1 MATGRRRSSN
11 GSQDSLPMY
20 KTQNLGLAGDY
31 INVEAP
37 VMNDIKQEPEYASTR
52 ASSHYHPPPY
62 PPPGFNST
70 EETPSA
76 WQRHG
81 GKIKAVFGLALMI
94 GVGVGLG
101 VPIIKLRPG
110 EDWTEEET
118 PDQSQQQL
126 DYHLYL
132 WLFISWANLVFWVF
146 IAMIFPYV
154 FKFMA
159 SFLNPGQAKYWHILR
174 MLRSGIVFV
183 GGSIGCYVAFCIVRS
198 FPDLFFPITDMF
210 QLIMNN
216 EDLIM
221 NAKKEKG
228 DTEVEKLLIKL
239 LTKSTTVPSK
249 MPWQRIANDLL
260 TTLMLW
266 AACFFTE
273 KLLITFIAVH
283 YHYRAGG
290 KRIEAQKKMRKALT
304 TLYDASLELFEQ
316 GHEQFMDEDQLVGAS
331 FSQKLHFFKGKKS
344 MYIVDKALEDP
355 RTSAALA
362 KRIWLSLVPEG
373 RDVLTTDDV
382 VEVIKSNRRQ
392 EAEECFAAIDVNH
405 NGDLTLNEMVLTVM
419 EMGRSRRA
427 IYQGMQ
433 DIDRALQT
441 LNWILLIVLTGVM
454 GFFIR
459 KYISIAL

>member
-1 MATGRRRSSN
+1 
-11 GSQDSLPMY
+11 
-20 KTQNLGLAGDY
+20 
-31 INVEAP
+31 
-37 VMNDIKQEPEYASTR
+37 
-52 ASSHYHPPPY
+52 
-62 PPPGFNST
+62 
-70 EETPSA
+70 
-76 WQRHG
+76 
-81 GKIKAVFGLALMI
+81 
-94 GVGVGLG
+94 
-101 VPIIKLRPG
+101 
-110 EDWTEEET
+110 
-118 PDQSQQQL
+118 
-126 DYHLYL
+126 
-132 WLFISWANLVFWVF
+132 
-146 IAMIFPYV
+146 
-154 FKFMA
+154 
-159 SFLNPGQAKYWHILR
+159 
-174 MLRSGIVFV
+174 
-183 GGSIGCYVAFCIVRS
+183 
-198 FPDLFFPITDMF
+198 
-210 QLIMNN
+210 MNN

-266 AACFFTE
+266 AVCFFTE

-304 TLYDASLELFEQ
+304 TLYDASLELFEF

-344 MYIVDKALEDP
+344 IYIVDKALEDP

-382 VEVIKSNRRQ
+382 VEVIKSHRRQ

-459 KYISIAL
+459 KYSSVASFQKSNIKSASLCKVNERIEGCSWDFLDRPQFRFRSRHFRVPLWQHIHLPQARI